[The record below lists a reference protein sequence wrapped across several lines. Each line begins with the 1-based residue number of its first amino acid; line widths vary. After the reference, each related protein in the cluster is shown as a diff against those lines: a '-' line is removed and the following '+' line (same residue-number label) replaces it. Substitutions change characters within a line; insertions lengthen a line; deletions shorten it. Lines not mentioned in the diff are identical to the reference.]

1 MISFKFQLQHGYGK
15 TGINPENILIYVRDS
30 LLVLSFPLSLLIYF
44 YALKGVIREKINFL
58 TVSFLLPFLFFMLS
72 SLKTRA
78 EANWPSIS
86 YIFMVILAIKY
97 LKENKTFYITSF
109 ITFILITY
117 VHIHALKPLIKI
129 KKDPI
134 SRMNG
139 WKELAQDAEWFA
151 QVYGIKNFAA
161 NNYQIA
167 SELSFYLKNKPF
179 VYSLN
184 INSREN
190 QFTLWQKNKKL
201 PDTLFYIGEI
211 NEGFKK
217 IFKQIEKI
225 GVSKTFRKLNF
236 YILIK

>member
-1 MISFKFQLQHGYGK
+1 M
-15 TGINPENILIYVRDS
+15 NPGNILIYLRDS

-58 TVSFLLPFLFFMLS
+58 TISFLLPFLFFMFS

-86 YIFMVILAIKY
+86 YIFMVILAVKY
-97 LKENKTFYITSF
+97 LKENKIFYVTSF
-109 ITFILITY
+109 ITFLLITY
-117 VHIHALKPLIKI
+117 IHIHALKPLIKV

-134 SRMNG
+134 SRMKG
-139 WKELAQDAEWFA
+139 WKELAQDVEWFSG
-151 QVYGIKNFAA
+151 VYGIKNFAA

-167 SELSFYLKNKPF
+167 SELSFYLKGKPF

-190 QFTLWQKNKKL
+190 QFTLWQKDKKL
-201 PDTLFYIGEI
+201 PDTLFYIGEL

-217 IFKQIEKI
+217 IFKEIEKV
-225 GVSKTFRKLNF
+225 GVSKGPKKLNF